1 MTTISHSIFVLT
13 LVDLQLLAI
22 KNSRIDELLDEIS
35 QMQLCELPTY
45 ESWTTETFLAN
56 TTVGIQ
62 LIILPYWLMDTD
74 LQMRLLSFILFMKT
88 CQNITWVKDLVCL
101 NHMASIYKSTHC
113 FIIELRHIDISEISF
128 LQWTWCESTLSRTIS
143 FCKII
148 R

>member
-62 LIILPYWLMDTD
+62 LIILPY
-74 LQMRLLSFILFMKT
+74 
-88 CQNITWVKDLVCL
+88 
-101 NHMASIYKSTHC
+101 
-113 FIIELRHIDISEISF
+113 
-128 LQWTWCESTLSRTIS
+128 
-143 FCKII
+143 
-148 R
+148 